1 MNLITILTSC
11 HDSNRTFLI
20 RFAIRISLERP
31 ESLVE
36 MLSVAEIK
44 WIKWIT
50 RCEGYLAGSLS
61 IAPQPESRIRE
72 EGEVAIKNFSKAK
85 TNEET
90 KQKFERSLIKDDSK
104 IV

>member
-1 MNLITILTSC
+1 MQLEYLSRDQNPWLKC
-11 HDSNRTFLI
+11 FLSP
-20 RFAIRISLERP
+20 RLNE
-31 ESLVE
+31 
-36 MLSVAEIK
+36 LSGLLDA
-44 WIKWIT
+44 
-50 RCEGYLAGSLS
+50 EGYLAGSLS

-90 KQKFERSLIKDDSK
+90 KQNFERSLIKDDSK